1 MGHELVT
8 LPVYTV
14 FDDLTYSVNGGTVT
28 LMGQCTRPALKSDAE
43 KAVRQIAGVRSVNDE
58 IEVLPVSAADG
69 KIRLAEYLAIYG
81 DPQLSQYATLAIPP
95 IHIIVKN
102 ATVTLEGTVASDQ
115 DKTEAFSRSSA
126 VPGVTAIVNRL
137 QIGP

>member
-1 MGHELVT
+1 VGHELVT
-8 LPVYTV
+8 LPFYTV

-28 LMGQCTRPALKSDAE
+28 LMGQVTRPALKSDAE

-81 DPQLSQYATLAIPP
+81 
-95 IHIIVKN
+95 VKP
-102 ATVTLEGTVASDQ
+102 VRDASDTA
-115 DKTEAFSRSSA
+115 DSYYREKCHGDIGRNRGER
-126 VPGVTAIVNRL
+126 PG
-137 QIGP
+137 